1 MENIKLRKIT
11 NRVGIMLDA
20 SVLMVLFNWFSVL
33 CSFRFPLR
41 MASDQLVANVVAVNL
56 NGKFKGQEVR
66 ELGQAFLNHAV
77 AANHA
82 GLVIGQQVG
91 DLYVD

>member
-1 MENIKLRKIT
+1 MESIKLRKIT

-41 MASDQLVANVVAVNL
+41 MASDPVSYTHLRAHETRHDLVCRL
-56 NGKFKGQEVR
+56 LLE
-66 ELGQAFLNHAV
+66 
-77 AANHA
+77 
-82 GLVIGQQVG
+82 
-91 DLYVD
+91 

>member
-1 MENIKLRKIT
+1 
-11 NRVGIMLDA
+11 
-20 SVLMVLFNWFSVL
+20 
-33 CSFRFPLR
+33 
-41 MASDQLVANVVAVNL
+41 MASDQLVANVVAANL

-66 ELGQAFLNHAV
+66 ELGQAFLNHVV